1 MYNSF
6 GDFCNGLELKR
17 AGFHNSL
24 YANMG
29 VHQTLMSIQ
38 IDVRSSVLS

>member
-1 MYNSF
+1 MYKSF
-6 GDFCNGLELKR
+6 GDFCDGLELKT

-29 VHQTLMSIQ
+29 VHQSLMSIQ
-38 IDVRSSVLS
+38 IDVKSSELS